1 MMSGEMRRERPFPLL
16 FLFLFICIFAVPSA
30 SNGQAEF
37 VDNGDFAIR
46 FEKPLATEH
55 QEVFE
60 LLSGSKRISGVVA
73 EMNNSFIMPAGVEIF
88 FRDSGGPSYDP
99 AVRAIAVGYDFVA
112 RVLAISA
119 NAPLS
124 KQEAMDQTLDVVE
137 YVIYFEMARAL
148 VDVWE
153 IPLHAAQWESE
164 KQLSI
169 MLVSW
174 MTMEHGIMAS
184 VARFQEAYQEG
195 WFRGVGYWDEFALD
209 WTRLVRTL
217 QFLYGWDP
225 DTFEDA
231 VSIAGFT
238 AEERSY
244 SVEYYSSLAGRW
256 SEIVTPYVMD

>member
-1 MMSGEMRRERPFPLL
+1 MVSGEMRFKGPLPLLLL
-16 FLFLFICIFAVPSA
+16 FLFVCFFAVTAA
-30 SNGQAEF
+30 SKGQAEV

-55 QEVFE
+55 EEVFE
-60 LLSGSKRISGVVA
+60 LLGGSKRISGAVA
-73 EMNNSFIMPAGVEIF
+73 AMNNSFIMPSGVEIF

-99 AVRAIAVGYDFVA
+99 AGRVIAVGYDFVA
-112 RVLAISA
+112 RVLEISS
-119 NAPLS
+119 NASLS
-124 KQEAMDQTLDVVE
+124 KQEAKDQTLDVVE

-148 VDVWE
+148 ADVWE

-184 VARFQEAYQEG
+184 VARFQGAYQEG
-195 WFRGVGYWDEFALD
+195 WFRGIGYWDEFALD
-209 WTRLVRTL
+209 GARLVQTL

-231 VSIAGFT
+231 VSIAGLT
-238 AEERSY
+238 AEEISG
-244 SVEYYSSLAGRW
+244 SAEYYSSLAGRW
-256 SEIVTPYVMD
+256 SEIVTPYVRD